1 MSSTPEGI
9 GVAGVRATWPD
20 DPARDARTSARR
32 VKAATG
38 LRNKLR
44 ILATVAYFVLV
55 FTVLLSPLVVV
66 IGGSFSA
73 PSTDKVVMSYV
84 QFPPERLTLKWY
96 REIPRAQLHA
106 LAFSFG
112 LGLAVS
118 LGACV
123 VGVPAALGLVRA
135 RFRGRGLVS
144 AVMRAPLQIPHVVAG
159 IAFLQFYY
167 VVGDWSGLYLQGTT
181 AGLFVG
187 HLFLATPFV
196 IGSVAAV
203 LQRFNVRLE
212 EAAYVLGA
220 SRWRTLRRVTLPVI
234 MPGVFTGALYA
245 FIVSF
250 VDVPVAVFLASADAT
265 TFPVELFHAMEQDFN
280 PSSLASASLAAG
292 FAIVLVVVAQKIVG
306 LDNLLHSRSR

>member
-1 MSSTPEGI
+1 M
-9 GVAGVRATWPD
+9 GVRDASGAWVSVGQTVPAIATRGSQRALP
-20 DPARDARTSARR
+20 R
-32 VKAATG
+32 
-38 LRNKLR
+38 LRNALR
-44 ILATVAYFVLV
+44 IALTVAYFALV
-55 FTVLLSPLVVV
+55 FTVLLAPLVVV

-73 PSTDKVVMSYV
+73 PANDQVVMSYV

-96 REIPRAQLHA
+96 REIPPPQLQA
-106 LAFSFG
+106 LGFSFA
-112 LGLAVS
+112 LGLAVA
-118 LGACV
+118 LGACL
-123 VGVPAALGLVRA
+123 VGVPAAIGLVRA

-144 AVMRAPLQIPHVVAG
+144 AIMRAPLQIPHVVAG
-159 IAFLQFYY
+159 IAFLQLYY
-167 VVGDWSGLYLQGTT
+167 VAGDWCGIYLQGTT

-212 EAAYVLGA
+212 EAAHVLGA
-220 SRWRTLRRVTLPVI
+220 SRWRALRRVTLPVI

-292 FAIVLVVVAQKIVG
+292 FAIVLVVLAQRLVG
-306 LDNLLHSRSR
+306 LDSLLKSNTR

>member
-1 MSSTPEGI
+1 MSSAPNGLQAASHAL
-9 GVAGVRATWPD
+9 GA
-20 DPARDARTSARR
+20 
-32 VKAATG
+32 KAAWRDDAPAQKIPAYRASM

-44 ILATVAYFVLV
+44 ILATIVYFVLV

-73 PSTDKVVMSYV
+73 PANDKIVMSYV
-84 QFPPERLTLKWY
+84 QFPPEHLTLKWY
-96 REIPRAQLHA
+96 REIPPPQLHA

-112 LGLAVS
+112 LGLAVA
-118 LGACV
+118 LGACLL
-123 VGVPAALGLVRA
+123 GVPAAIGLVRA
-135 RFRGRGLVS
+135 RFRGRAMVT

-181 AGLFVG
+181 AGLFIG

-212 EAAYVLGA
+212 EAAHVLGA
-220 SRWRTLRRVTLPVI
+220 SRFRTLRRVTLPVI
-234 MPGVFTGALYA
+234 MPGIFTGALYA

-250 VDVPVAVFLASADAT
+250 VDVPVAVFLASANAT

-280 PSSLASASLAAG
+280 PSSLASASVAAT
-292 FAIVLVVVAQKIVG
+292 FAMVLVVLAQRLVG
-306 LDNLLHSRSR
+306 LDSLLKTSGR